1 MHENYSLLCIIKV
14 VDGLLRVLSHMR
26 LVVDECNG
34 RNPQLLG
41 HGVVRQF
48 GIALGAMESGAFCRY
63 VDESGWRYVE
73 A

>member
-34 RNPQLLG
+34 RI
-41 HGVVRQF
+41 HSCW
-48 GIALGAMESGAFCRY
+48 AMG
-63 VDESGWRYVE
+63 
-73 A
+73 